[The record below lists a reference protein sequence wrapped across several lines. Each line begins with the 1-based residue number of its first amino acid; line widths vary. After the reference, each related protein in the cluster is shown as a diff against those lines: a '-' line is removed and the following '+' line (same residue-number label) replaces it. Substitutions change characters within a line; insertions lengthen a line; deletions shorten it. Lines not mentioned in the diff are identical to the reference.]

1 MLNQSDLETF
11 VSALT
16 ERSPLFGL
24 SLESDTT
31 SRLVQY
37 FELLSQWNDRLHL
50 VAPCSAS
57 EFAERHVL
65 ESLYLLRYVPEN
77 ATVIDVGSG
86 GGLPIIPC
94 LIARPALRATL
105 IESSKRKAVF
115 LREALRVTGGRE
127 SAVLAE
133 RFEDVTGLN
142 GEFVTCRA
150 LDRFESKLETLV
162 EWAPNNSTLLL
173 YGSES
178 LRKKL
183 EQMSVDFREDLLP
196 GSARRFL
203 FVVRKSGFSGGRTAR
218 R

>member
-1 MLNQSDLETF
+1 
-11 VSALT
+11 
-16 ERSPLFGL
+16 
-24 SLESDTT
+24 
-31 SRLVQY
+31 
-37 FELLSQWNDRLHL
+37 
-50 VAPCSAS
+50 
-57 EFAERHVL
+57 
-65 ESLYLLRYVPEN
+65 
-77 ATVIDVGSG
+77 
-86 GGLPIIPC
+86 
-94 LIARPALRATL
+94 
-105 IESSKRKAVF
+105 
-115 LREALRVTGGRE
+115 
-127 SAVLAE
+127 LAE